1 MMTAAILKLESFDRR
16 PPPPPARFTQADLD
30 AAVAAGEARAR
41 AAADADARAELAAR
55 VAALDASVRERTAC
69 RAGMMGEVVGA
80 LKPVLDAF
88 ADGALP
94 VLARA
99 RMQAAVLA
107 ELERLSDSAGDCGTA
122 ALRCGPDDAALLQD
136 WLGRAGC
143 AVALDP
149 TGAPGTVDLAIR
161 GGRVCFDHA
170 AVTQGFRDLFRDFMD
185 GLTE

>member
-1 MMTAAILKLESFDRR
+1 MPAFPLAPETGQAIALEPLVVRVLAPNPS
-16 PPPPPARFTQADLD
+16 PYTHTGTQCHIVGARDL
-30 AAVAAGEARAR
+30 AVIDPGP
-41 AAADADARAELAAR
+41 DHPDHLAALLR
-55 VAALDASVRERTAC
+55 AIGERNDVLTYLGDYCRRRIGRALTPA
-69 RAGMMGEVVGA
+69 
-80 LKPVLDAF
+80 
-88 ADGALP
+88 
-94 VLARA
+94 ARA

-107 ELERLSDSAGDCGTA
+107 ELERLSDSADDCGTA

-136 WLGRAGC
+136 WLGRPGC
-143 AVALDP
+143 AIALDP